1 MMAEAELRR
10 TKDAQLEFPHAPNH
24 RNMVNPSHTNGG
36 VGFQR
41 QTQQQN
47 AHYHQHHNSRA
58 SPSVSHSSVS
68 SKGKMSQSMMG
79 ASVNEHS
86 EGSSVIHP
94 TPMFQRLVSDGVQE
108 LKAYTRIIET
118 QNRRL
123 SELEAVHRDL
133 ETRLEVQSNRRLELE
148 KTLEDREHLW
158 TEQIA
163 EIKKERDYWQ
173 ELVNEERK
181 MNARLQDQLLRKDQ
195 DIHRMLSR
203 KVRYSYQ
210 KMSSCVHALHLLD
223 FLLYFLVRWSSD
235 VLDTKCQSAQQ

>member
-1 MMAEAELRR
+1 MAEAELRR
-10 TKDAQLEFPHAPNH
+10 LKDTQLEFPHAPNH
-24 RNMVNPSHTNGG
+24 RSTVNPSHTNGG
-36 VGFQR
+36 MALQR

-47 AHYHQHHNSRA
+47 VHYHQHHISRA
-58 SPSVSHSSVS
+58 SPSISHSSVS

-108 LKAYTRIIET
+108 LKAYARIIET

-123 SELEAVHRDL
+123 SELEVVHRDL
-133 ETRLEVQSNRRLELE
+133 EGRLEVQSNRRLELE

-163 EIKKERDYWQ
+163 EIKKERDYWE
-173 ELVNEERK
+173 ELVNVERK
-181 MNARLQDQLLRKDQ
+181 KNAKLHDQILRKDQ

-203 KVRYSYQ
+203 KVRFSYH
-210 KMSSCVHALHLLD
+210 KKRNLC
-223 FLLYFLVRWSSD
+223 LYY
-235 VLDTKCQSAQQ
+235 